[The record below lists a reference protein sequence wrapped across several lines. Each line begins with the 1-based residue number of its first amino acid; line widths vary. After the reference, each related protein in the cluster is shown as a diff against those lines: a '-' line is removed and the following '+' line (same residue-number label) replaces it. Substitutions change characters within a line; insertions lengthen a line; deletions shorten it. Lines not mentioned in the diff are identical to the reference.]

1 MARQWEIENV
11 GVSVGARHQPLRSAV
26 LDALRTA
33 IIRGDYQPGDRLVE
47 EEIAARFDVSRNPI
61 RDALHALAVEGF
73 VVVEPRR
80 GAKVATID
88 ARRTR
93 ELFEV
98 RGPLEGLVARLAAER
113 RTPEQL
119 ADLRGVVGR
128 GQQAAADGLLDE
140 LPALNTEFHAALAAA
155 ADNELLAGTLGR
167 LSDIIRWVYAARI
180 SERSARSWAEHA
192 AIVDA
197 VAAQDPELAYRC
209 GTTHIARASA
219 AYAG

>member
-1 MARQWEIENV
+1 MP
-11 GVSVGARHQPLRSAV
+11 VGALHQPLRSAV

-33 IIRGDYQPGDRLVE
+33 IIRGDYLPGDRLVE

-61 RDALHALAVEGF
+61 RDALHALALEGF
-73 VVVEPRR
+73 VAVEPRR
-80 GAKVATID
+80 GARVATID
-88 ARRTR
+88 ARRAR

-113 RTPEQL
+113 RTPAQL
-119 ADLRGVVGR
+119 AVLREVVAR
-128 GQQAAADGLLDE
+128 GQQAVIDGRLDE
-140 LPALNTEFHAALAAA
+140 LPGLNTEFHAALAAA

-180 SERSARSWAEHA
+180 SQRSERSWAEHE

-197 VAAQDPELAYRC
+197 VAAQDPELAHQC
-209 GTTHIARASA
+209 GTTHIAQASA
-219 AYAG
+219 AYAVSSSA